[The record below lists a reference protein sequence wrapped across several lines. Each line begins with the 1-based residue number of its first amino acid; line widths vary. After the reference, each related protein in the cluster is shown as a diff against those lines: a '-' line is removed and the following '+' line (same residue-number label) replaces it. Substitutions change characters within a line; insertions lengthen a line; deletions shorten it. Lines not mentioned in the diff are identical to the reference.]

1 MYALIA
7 LAISFFLKQLHDVT
21 WVGFGLTFLCMY
33 FLVHL
38 TVELAVQKVAELY
51 GGDSNDKL

>member
-21 WVGFGLTFLCMY
+21 WVGFLLTFLCMY
-33 FLVHL
+33 LLIHL
-38 TVELAVQKVAELY
+38 TVELAVQKVAELL
-51 GGDSNDKL
+51 GGDDDDQL

>member
-1 MYALIA
+1 MYALTA
-7 LAISFFLKQLHDVT
+7 LAITLFLDHFHDVT

-38 TVELAVQKVAELY
+38 VVELAVQKVAELY
-51 GGDSNDKL
+51 GGDDSDKL

>member
-38 TVELAVQKVAELY
+38 IVELAVQKVAELY
-51 GGDSNDKL
+51 GGDDDDKL